1 MDDSD
6 ESDIENDSKSRKSKR
21 KNDSDTK
28 EENEENESSQK
39 SEDEKTKRKKE
50 EFEITDYPNKQSE
63 EEMNQIDENSLYQ
76 NNIICKKFIETKDFL
91 KALNNFFITYQIQ
104 IQNIENIKKKYDNFN
119 YKYDKYIGLLRFS
132 IPIIGK
138 ISSGKSTFLNY
149 IHDLKTS
156 LQVNSEITT
165 KFICIIRHN
174 KDNKKPKIFHTKT
187 FVRGN
192 KKINFIKGEEIKE
205 DIKEIIKNALYFV
218 FNNKNVFS

>member
-6 ESDIENDSKSRKSKR
+6 ESDIENDSKSKKSKR

-91 KALNNFFITYQIQ
+91 KDISLSL
-104 IQNIENIKKKYDNFN
+104 IKFKF
-119 YKYDKYIGLLRFS
+119 
-132 IPIIGK
+132 K
-138 ISSGKSTFLNY
+138 I
-149 IHDLKTS
+149 
-156 LQVNSEITT
+156 
-165 KFICIIRHN
+165 
-174 KDNKKPKIFHTKT
+174 
-187 FVRGN
+187 
-192 KKINFIKGEEIKE
+192 
-205 DIKEIIKNALYFV
+205 
-218 FNNKNVFS
+218 